1 MATIP
6 SSHIEAQLFQPA
18 QRIAS
23 TRPFLPSKR
32 SLAELDYY
40 SSYGESEATPTPM
53 PRKMARPYSRTSF
66 SSDPGSPT
74 LENPPSIAQL
84 LQESFRE
91 DSEDES
97 DEVYDQF
104 DLGDFT
110 KEEIKIYESMVAPGE
125 RLRDAA
131 PPEKSLAEMLEDSC
145 EKRRT

>member
-6 SSHIEAQLFQPA
+6 SSHIEAPLSQPA

-23 TRPFLPSKR
+23 TRPLLPSKR
-32 SLAELDYY
+32 SLSELDYS
-40 SSYGESEATPTPM
+40 SSYGGSEATPTPK
-53 PRKMARPYSRTSF
+53 PRKMARAYSRASF
-66 SSDPGSPT
+66 SSDPSSPT
-74 LENPPSIAQL
+74 LEDPPSIAQL

-97 DEVYDQF
+97 DEVYDEF

-145 EKRRT
+145 EKHRT